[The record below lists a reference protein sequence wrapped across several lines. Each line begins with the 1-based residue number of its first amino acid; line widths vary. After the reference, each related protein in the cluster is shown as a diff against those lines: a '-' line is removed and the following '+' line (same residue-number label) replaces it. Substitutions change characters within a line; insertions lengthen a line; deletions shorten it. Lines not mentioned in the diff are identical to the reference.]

1 MALSDHFI
9 SYLKVFNG
17 EILWTYVCIPPQG
30 TGQRVCRD
38 EMKTLVLARLFPSL
52 SFIIG
57 FSPFPVCFMDSRCAV
72 GKELEPGFF
81 KALSLLLIKNIFNNL

>member
-1 MALSDHFI
+1 MALSGHFI
-9 SYLKVFNG
+9 LHFKVCSG
-17 EILWTYVCIPPQG
+17 EILWTYVFILPQG
-30 TGQRVCRD
+30 TGRACRD

-52 SFIIG
+52 SVITG

-81 KALSLLLIKNIFNNL
+81 KAPSLFLIKNIFNNL